1 MSTLHRV
8 LLLAGFVAVAGCQR
22 FDLVGMSRTAEGGA
36 VVHYGYYT
44 PRTLGE
50 TGGSRVPNDSVV
62 DAAGDFTTAHATVVG
77 SCKGAPPEVGP
88 CIDPVTEG
96 GRWLL
101 PDGGE
106 VRVVDGESV
115 VVSRTD
121 ARGGTT
127 WTLEVPYS
135 KTIYRG
141 EQLPLF
147 DGALILM
154 TLTSYDSDRYSLVRV
169 DVTDGSIS
177 WEQSFFDAR

>member
-1 MSTLHRV
+1 
-8 LLLAGFVAVAGCQR
+8 
-22 FDLVGMSRTAEGGA
+22 
-36 VVHYGYYT
+36 
-44 PRTLGE
+44 
-50 TGGSRVPNDSVV
+50 
-62 DAAGDFTTAHATVVG
+62 
-77 SCKGAPPEVGP
+77 
-88 CIDPVTEG
+88 
-96 GRWLL
+96 
-101 PDGGE
+101 
-106 VRVVDGESV
+106 V

-135 KTIYRG
+135 KTIHRG